1 MGGLPPSSLESVL
14 MKRIWT
20 MSFSFSSVTSSFED
34 EHSEG
39 KTGSTTVSTLWLSS
53 GMDSEG
59 SFSMIDTLAD
69 HSDRPAGFSTGGGL
83 GKSFL
88 YPGGS
93 RSGETGQSSKTL
105 LASSRKGQR
114 WMVWLP
120 SHNLQGNLGFL
131 FYPCASLSLVDGEHS
146 TWSLEVDA
154 TGLCKWGD
162 QSLKIRGMQGQ
173 SRW

>member
-1 MGGLPPSSLESVL
+1 

-20 MSFSFSSVTSSFED
+20 VSFSFSSVMVSFED

-39 KTGSTTVSTLWLSS
+39 KIGSTVASTFWILSS
-53 GMDSEG
+53 MDLEG
-59 SFSMIDTLAD
+59 SFSMVDVLTD
-69 HSDRPAGFSTGGGL
+69 HNGVPAGFSTSGGL

-93 RSGETGQSSKTL
+93 RSSEAGRSSKTL

-114 WMVWLP
+114 WMAWSP
-120 SHNLQGNLGFL
+120 SHNLQGNLWFL
-131 FYPCASLSLVDGEHS
+131 FCPNTSLSLVDGVFS
-146 TWSLEVDA
+146 TWSSEVDD
-154 TGLCKWGD
+154 TGLCKRGN
-162 QSLKIRGMQGQ
+162 QSLKIWGMQGQ